1 MWITKKNV
9 RTFVFTILL
18 SIIMTLPAIAQPSTA
33 QTTGTARSN
42 NTNLPATETPTT
54 KPNTVSYG
62 SMIEVIADAQRKS
75 TLPLIRYCVEQ
86 QPAMKEE
93 LKESFLAYGAKV
105 DEATAPL
112 ITEYRNDP
120 EAQRSPDEFEKI
132 EQQLMAQV
140 KSKIERLTIAD
151 SAHYCH
157 WMIKQLGDIKVETF
171 RAQLREGY
179 NLMKK
184 IPQKE

>member
-1 MWITKKNV
+1 M
-9 RTFVFTILL
+9 
-18 SIIMTLPAIAQPSTA
+18 MTLSAIAQPNTPQITDSD
-33 QTTGTARSN
+33 RSN
-42 NTNLPATETPTT
+42 NTKLPVSESATTQPS
-54 KPNTVSYG
+54 TVRHG

-86 QPAMKEE
+86 QPAMKAE

-112 ITEYRNDP
+112 ISEYRNDP
-120 EAQRSPDEFEKI
+120 EAQRSPDELEKI

-157 WMIKQLGDIKVETF
+157 WIIKQLGDIKVEAF
-171 RAQLREGY
+171 RAQIREGY

-184 IPQKE
+184 VPQTK